1 MFQDTKKVGRDSAM
15 KKAMRVRRDR
25 IWERAQC
32 GFLCLSFGR
41 IFVKSF
47 PQRRYWQMIG
57 GGGTTFFQVV
67 LTQRSG
73 FSHTHM
79 AKSNNPCGSYSHSEV
94 GYRNPGQKEAEGW
107 GEVCVARVFFFF
119 KFKGCVFRERRGG
132 RRMSG
137 RIVSV

>member
-1 MFQDTKKVGRDSAM
+1 MGKGAV
-15 KKAMRVRRDR
+15 RVLMSVV
-25 IWERAQC
+25 C
-32 GFLCLSFGR
+32 GR
-41 IFVKSF
+41 IVVKSF

-94 GYRNPGQKEAEGW
+94 GYRNPGQKEAEGRE
-107 GEVCVARVFFFF
+107 GLRGIGVFFLYW
-119 KFKGCVFRERRGG
+119 GCVFRERRGG